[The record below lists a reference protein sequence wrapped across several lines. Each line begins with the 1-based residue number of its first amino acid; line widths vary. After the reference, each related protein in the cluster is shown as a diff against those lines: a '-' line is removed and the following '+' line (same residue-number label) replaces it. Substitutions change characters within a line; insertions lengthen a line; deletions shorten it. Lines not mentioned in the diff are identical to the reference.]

1 MSKRSLNLSINEK
14 YYKAIKII
22 SVEEGTT
29 CSELVELFIRN
40 ISKNRNTLKALRDLD
55 NK

>member
-14 YYKAIKII
+14 SYKTIKHICI
-22 SVEEGTT
+22 EEDTT

-55 NK
+55 EK